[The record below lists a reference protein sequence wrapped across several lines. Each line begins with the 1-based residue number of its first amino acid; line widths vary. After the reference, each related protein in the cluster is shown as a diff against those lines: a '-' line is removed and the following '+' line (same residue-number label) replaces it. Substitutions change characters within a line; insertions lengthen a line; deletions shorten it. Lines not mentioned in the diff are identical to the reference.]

1 MINIKSLSEKIKKDE
16 NLYKNI
22 LIFYTGNA
30 TTNSVKPLYFII
42 SKISGYIKES
52 NGKNICQK
60 FPLIEA
66 KIH

>member
-42 SKISGYIKES
+42 SKISG
-52 NGKNICQK
+52 
-60 FPLIEA
+60 
-66 KIH
+66 

>member
-42 SKISGYIKES
+42 SKISGWVHQRK
-52 NGKNICQK
+52 
-60 FPLIEA
+60 
-66 KIH
+66 